1 MCVLQLQANH
11 RTRLLHQADGVAGRH
26 TRSHAGEQP
35 LFRRMCIQSALV
47 PRIALPLFIRS
58 FASGYQLFEGPVSN
72 ACDSSIS
79 CIDNTQG
86 KSCWFMQLW
95 DIGGQTIGGKMI
107 SNYIYGAQAVLL
119 VYDISNHMVRVRL
132 LRFERPSPSER
143 RSLCELP
150 ALLVLHRSPCL
161 VKRQHLLLIRHTN
174 PASVSRSFSLC
185 AARRKGEEG
194 VDIVFL
200 HHA

>member
-1 MCVLQLQANH
+1 
-11 RTRLLHQADGVAGRH
+11 
-26 TRSHAGEQP
+26 
-35 LFRRMCIQSALV
+35 
-47 PRIALPLFIRS
+47 
-58 FASGYQLFEGPVSN
+58 
-72 ACDSSIS
+72 
-79 CIDNTQG
+79 
-86 KSCWFMQLW
+86 MQLW